1 MNLAQY
7 FKQKLTT
14 KKQMIKNK
22 RILITGVGSIGSEI
36 ARQLAPNNKL
46 FLLDISENAYGLSQE
61 LSQKGYWVKPRVGDI
76 RDQKTVTDLFIDF
89 KPQIVIHSA
98 ALKEVG
104 AMQLYPNEAIQ
115 TNIVG
120 LQNVLHEAY
129 KWECLEKF
137 LFISSDKATNLDS
150 IMGAS
155 KRFGE
160 VLVKNAGGI
169 SVRFGNVL
177 GSRGSLTQIW
187 QRQYDNGEPLTVT
200 DEKMTRYMMS
210 IKEACSLVITA
221 LEQGKSGETWI
232 MKMGEKYNILELA
245 KEITKKTGQ
254 EIKIIGIREGET
266 LTENLMF
273 HEEWQRQRE
282 IANFY
287 IV

>member
-1 MNLAQY
+1 MR
-7 FKQKLTT
+7 
-14 KKQMIKNK
+14 NK
-22 RILITGVGSIGSEI
+22 RIIITGGAGSIGSELV
-36 ARQLAPNNKL
+36 RQLAPNNKI
-46 FLLDISENAYGLSQE
+46 FILDISENAYGLSQE
-61 LSQKGYWVKPRVGDI
+61 LKQKGYWIEPRIGDV
-76 RDQKTVTDLFIDF
+76 RDQKTVQDLFEDF
-89 KPQIVIHSA
+89 KPQIVIHAA

-129 KWECLEKF
+129 RWECLEKF
-137 LFISSDKATNLDS
+137 LFISSDKAVNLDS

-169 SVRFGNVL
+169 IVRFGNVL

-187 QRQYDNGEPLTVT
+187 QRQYEADQPISVT
-200 DEKMTRYMMS
+200 DAQMTRYMMT
-210 IKEACSLVITA
+210 IEEACKLVITA
-221 LEQGKSGETWI
+221 LEQGKEKETWI
-232 MKMGEKYNILELA
+232 MKMGEKFNILELA

-254 EIKIIGIREGET
+254 DIKIIGMRDGET

-273 HEEWQRQRE
+273 EEEKSRVN
-282 IANFY
+282 IDTPNFY
-287 IV
+287 IL

>member
-1 MNLAQY
+1 MSSLR
-7 FKQKLTT
+7 
-14 KKQMIKNK
+14 NK

-36 ARQLAPNNKL
+36 ARQLAPKNKL

-61 LSQKGYWVKPRVGDI
+61 LSQKGHWVKPRIGDI
-76 RDQKTVTDLFIDF
+76 RNQETVQDLFADF
-89 KPQIVIHSA
+89 KPQIVIHAA

-129 KWECLEKF
+129 RYECLEKF

-169 SVRFGNVL
+169 IVRFGNVL

-187 QRQYDNGEPLTVT
+187 QRQYEADQPISVT
-200 DEKMTRYMMS
+200 DVQMTRYMMT
-210 IKEACSLVITA
+210 IEEACKLVITA
-221 LEQGKSGETWI
+221 LEQGKEKETWI
-232 MKMGEKYNILELA
+232 MKMGEKFNILELA

-254 EIKIIGIREGET
+254 DIKIIGMRDGET

-273 HEEWQRQRE
+273 EEEKNRVS
-282 IANFY
+282 IDTPNFY
-287 IV
+287 IL

>member
-1 MNLAQY
+1 MR
-7 FKQKLTT
+7 
-14 KKQMIKNK
+14 NK
-22 RILITGVGSIGSEI
+22 RILITGVGSIGSEL

-61 LSQKGYWVKPRVGDI
+61 LKQKGHWAEPRIGDI
-76 RDQKTVTDLFIDF
+76 RDKETVRDLFADF
-89 KPQIVIHSA
+89 KPQIVIHAA

-104 AMQLYPNEAIQ
+104 AMQLYPEEAIQ

-129 KWECLEKF
+129 RYECLEKF
-137 LFISSDKATNLDS
+137 LFISTDKATNLDS

-160 VLVKNAGGI
+160 VLVKNSGGVV
-169 SVRFGNVL
+169 VRFGNVL

-200 DEKMTRYMMS
+200 DENMTRFMMT
-210 IKEACSLVITA
+210 IEEACKLVITA
-221 LEQGKSGETWI
+221 LEQGKPKETWI
-232 MKMGEKYNILELA
+232 MKMGEKFNILELA

-254 EIKIIGIREGET
+254 DIKMVGVRQGET

-273 HEEWQRQRE
+273 EEEKNRVN
-282 IANFY
+282 IDTPNFY
-287 IV
+287 IL